1 VDRDAAGDHSFSA
14 KFAGK
19 AYAPRLATTD
29 TIDFTL
35 ITDVASAEFFAD
47 GGLSVLTTIYFPSET
62 LNNLK
67 ITEAKGLPFTLENLK
82 PSM

>member
-1 VDRDAAGDHSFSA
+1 MRFSP

-19 AYAPRLATTD
+19 AYAPRLAKTD

-35 ITDVASAEFFAD
+35 ITDVASSEFFAD
-47 GGLSVLTTIYFPSET
+47 GGLTAMTTCYFPSET
-62 LNNLK
+62 FK
-67 ITEAKGLPFTLENLK
+67 QWKVTGAKGISLTLESLK

>member
-1 VDRDAAGDHSFSA
+1 VDRDAAGDHSFST

-67 ITEAKGLPFTLENLK
+67 ITAAKGLPFTLENLK